1 MNSNSFRFYIF
12 TILVSFH
19 GLYSLSAQSTKED
32 ILRKKEYTLQE
43 WYDLNPSIYSLLL
56 KPTAGEFSV
65 KTKKMTFFEK
75 KNVSRDRKKQVEQLL
90 DKGAIAN
97 TFDSIRVS
105 SFRDGDGYLLS
116 KQADFG
122 SAKDGDQIVIYLPI
136 SITFNGTLTIR
147 LDSEFGPIIGY
158 FDFTKT
164 DRHNKKIE
172 SCILNYSN
180 ITGRH
185 DVYFFY
191 PYEYNGHDLS
201 GFPSRD
207 SWLLI
212 RNQL

>member
-1 MNSNSFRFYIF
+1 MINNKFVALSLLCL
-12 TILVSFH
+12 TV
-19 GLYSLSAQSTKED
+19 YSVPSVYSQSDD
-32 ILRKKEYTLQE
+32 ILRIREYTLEE
-43 WYDLNPSIYSLLL
+43 WYFMDDPIGLHQCVGCGTEGY
-56 KPTAGEFSV
+56 
-65 KTKKMTFFEK
+65 KKQTTNSQFLEK
-75 KNVSRDRKKQVEQLL
+75 KYVRKLRNRQCKQLL
-90 DKGAIAN
+90 EGGAIVN
-97 TFDSIRVS
+97 HIEPIRVS
-105 SFRDGDGYLLS
+105 SFRDRDGYILS

-122 SAKDGDQIVIYLPI
+122 RNDDGGPIVIYLPM

>member
-1 MNSNSFRFYIF
+1 MIYLFALLASF
-12 TILVSFH
+12 S
-19 GLYSLSAQSTKED
+19 GLSPLSAQSVKED

-56 KPTAGEFSV
+56 KPTAGEFSI

-75 KNVSRDRKKQVEQLL
+75 KNVGRYRKRQVGQLL
-90 DKGAIAN
+90 ENGAIVN

-105 SFRDGDGYLLS
+105 SFRDGDGFLLS

-122 SAKDGDQIVIYLPI
+122 SADDGDQIVIYLPI

-164 DRHNKKIE
+164 NRHNKKIE

-191 PYEYNGHDLS
+191 PYEYNGHDLL

-207 SWLLI
+207 NWFLV
-212 RNQL
+212 RNHL